1 MAVAVKLRRYNS
13 PPDFDD
19 VDDGGD
25 DDENDGGDDDEN
37 DNYDGR

>member
-1 MAVAVKLRRYNS
+1 MAVAVELRRYNS

-25 DDENDGGDDDEN
+25 EDENDD
-37 DNYDGR
+37 YD

>member
-1 MAVAVKLRRYNS
+1 MAVAVELRRYNS

-25 DDENDGGDDDEN
+25 DGGDDDEN
-37 DNYDGR
+37 DDYD

>member
-1 MAVAVKLRRYNS
+1 MAVAVELRRYNS
-13 PPDFDD
+13 PPDF
-19 VDDGGD
+19 

>member
-1 MAVAVKLRRYNS
+1 MAVAVELRRYNS

-25 DDENDGGDDDEN
+25 DDANDD
-37 DNYDGR
+37 YD